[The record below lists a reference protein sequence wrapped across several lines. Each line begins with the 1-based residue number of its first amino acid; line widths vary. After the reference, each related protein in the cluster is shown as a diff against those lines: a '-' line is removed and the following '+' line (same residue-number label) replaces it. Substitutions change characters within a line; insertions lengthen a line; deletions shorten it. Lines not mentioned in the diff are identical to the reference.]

1 MNLESQLLVSNYLY
15 GLGDGFRFSLASK
28 PTRFVST
35 LSKEDV
41 PSWLG
46 TLKIGKDNLTVLLQ
60 IDDWDFNTLPSLYIK
75 MPLPSHW
82 QKLLP
87 IAHLGPIPKQW
98 QGQQYLALCYSL
110 NDAYDLTRR
119 DPVHIVE
126 WALFTKA
133 KSVLESLFND
143 EKFRRMELLREIK
156 PFWESMFVFQYFKF
170 LDDEVKKR
178 GKKNNLFRED
188 QLVFD
193 APLAICSPSKKS
205 PKYKL
210 KWINFLL
217 KPQKYI
223 DFTTSIF
230 AINLQKET
238 KIPSFKPLLDDIQR
252 ENTFGIRL
260 SVFVRW
266 WERWD
271 KSSYQMFVE
280 HLLNRW
286 ESKSNYLLACIIVQG
301 QPLAF
306 SISLQGLRASSITTS
321 RLKKE
326 LLGKAVI
333 SYLDLSN
340 VFVHLSINLSPEF
353 VYRRSLKNM
362 NQLNLEG
369 KKIALVGCGAI
380 GGYLGLSLARLGAG
394 ALGGQLCLID
404 PDSMGEQNLG
414 RHALGMATL
423 GHQKAEA
430 LQVEIQHQLPAL
442 NIKHFNTSVLD
453 AAVLEEIQ
461 SYDLI
466 IDATAK
472 MTVSET
478 LNERCHLWPVLTRP
492 TLLHVWIRANGEC
505 VQGLLVNPD
514 SPYACR
520 SCLQQAGHS
529 INEDYDAMRGH
540 QAVAAFLACSDYTP
554 YAVSAAMSASA
565 LACDMVLDW
574 VSNRFSPR
582 YRTRYGERWQGEK
595 LSSMD
600 VLKSQSCH
608 VCNVSTARE
617 AC

>member
-60 IDDWDFNTLPSLYIK
+60 IDDWDFITLPSLYIK

-98 QGQQYLALCYSL
+98 QGQPYLALCYSL
-110 NDAYDLTRR
+110 NDAYDLTRK

-156 PFWESMFVFQYFKF
+156 PFWGSLFFFQLEKL
-170 LDDEVKKR
+170 LDEGVEKKHI
-178 GKKNNLFRED
+178 KHNSFIIDKLI
-188 QLVFD
+188 FD
-193 APLAICSPSKKS
+193 LSLAACSPSKNL
-205 PKYKL
+205 PEYKL
-210 KWINFLL
+210 KWLNFLNE
-217 KPQKYI
+217 PQKHI
-223 DFTTSIF
+223 EFTTRILL
-230 AINLQKET
+230 INIQKET
-238 KIPSFKPLLDDIQR
+238 KIPSFKPLLDELQR

-266 WERWD
+266 LARWD
-271 KSSYQMFVE
+271 NSLYQIFVGD
-280 HLLNRW
+280 LLESW
-286 ESKSNYLLACIIVQG
+286 ESKVKQALGCLIIQG

-306 SISLQGLRASSITTS
+306 SISLRNLLLSNVSKS

-333 SYLDLSN
+333 SYLDLAS
-340 VFVHLSINLSPEF
+340 VFIHPSVNLSPEF
-353 VYRRSLKNM
+353 VYRRNLKNM

-453 AAVLEEIQ
+453 DAVLEEIQ

-582 YRTRYGERWQGEK
+582 YRTRYGERWQGAK

-608 VCNVSTARE
+608 VCNVSTVRE
-617 AC
+617 VC

>member
-1 MNLESQLLVSNYLY
+1 
-15 GLGDGFRFSLASK
+15 
-28 PTRFVST
+28 
-35 LSKEDV
+35 
-41 PSWLG
+41 
-46 TLKIGKDNLTVLLQ
+46 
-60 IDDWDFNTLPSLYIK
+60 
-75 MPLPSHW
+75 
-82 QKLLP
+82 
-87 IAHLGPIPKQW
+87 
-98 QGQQYLALCYSL
+98 
-110 NDAYDLTRR
+110 
-119 DPVHIVE
+119 
-126 WALFTKA
+126 
-133 KSVLESLFND
+133 
-143 EKFRRMELLREIK
+143 
-156 PFWESMFVFQYFKF
+156 
-170 LDDEVKKR
+170 
-178 GKKNNLFRED
+178 
-188 QLVFD
+188 
-193 APLAICSPSKKS
+193 
-205 PKYKL
+205 
-210 KWINFLL
+210 
-217 KPQKYI
+217 
-223 DFTTSIF
+223 
-230 AINLQKET
+230 
-238 KIPSFKPLLDDIQR
+238 
-252 ENTFGIRL
+252 
-260 SVFVRW
+260 
-266 WERWD
+266 
-271 KSSYQMFVE
+271 MFVE

-492 TLLHVWIRANGEC
+492 TLLHVWIRSNGEC